1 MDNREEKNKFWKG
14 VLVGALVMAF
24 AGLII
29 VGVSSGIFLIGRAV
43 IDNRA
48 QVEQVQGDGTDGEN
62 KELNLEFISSKMKY
76 IQGIIDQYF
85 LFDEDTEK
93 VEDGIYTGLMYGLD
107 DPYSV
112 YYNAEQ
118 YQSLMESTSGEYC
131 GIGVM
136 VQQNRTTGIITAIK
150 VFANSPAF
158 EAGMLPG
165 DILYQVDGETVTG
178 KDLDLVVKE
187 NIRGEEGTYVDITVL
202 RGENAE
208 ETPLHVERRSIEV
221 PTVEYQ
227 MLENQVGY
235 IYVTQFDEVTAKH
248 FEDAIDDLED
258 QGMEKL
264 VIDLRNN
271 PGGVLDTAV
280 EMLAYVLPEDKL
292 DGMLVYTADKNGE
305 GDRYFCKAGKIQRES
320 DDGSRDS
327 RYPKEDDHELDVP
340 LAVLVNGNSASAS
353 EVFTGA
359 VMDYDAGIVVGTT
372 TFGKGIVQNL
382 IPLGDGTAIKLTTAH
397 YYTPNGFDLH
407 GKGLEPD
414 VVVEMD
420 EELQKKAVVELS
432 EDNQLQAA
440 IEAMN

>member
-1 MDNREEKNKFWKG
+1 
-14 VLVGALVMAF
+14 
-24 AGLII
+24 
-29 VGVSSGIFLIGRAV
+29 
-43 IDNRA
+43 
-48 QVEQVQGDGTDGEN
+48 
-62 KELNLEFISSKMKY
+62 MKY

-131 GIGVM
+131 GI
-136 VQQNRTTGIITAIK
+136 
-150 VFANSPAF
+150 
-158 EAGMLPG
+158 GMLPG

-235 IYVTQFDEVTAKH
+235 IYVTQFDEVTAKQ

-305 GDRYFCKAGKIQRES
+305 GDRYFCKDGKIQRES

>member
-227 MLENQVGY
+227 MLENRM
-235 IYVTQFDEVTAKH
+235 VTSMSPS
-248 FEDAIDDLED
+248 L
-258 QGMEKL
+258 M
-264 VIDLRNN
+264 R
-271 PGGVLDTAV
+271 
-280 EMLAYVLPEDKL
+280 
-292 DGMLVYTADKNGE
+292 
-305 GDRYFCKAGKIQRES
+305 
-320 DDGSRDS
+320 
-327 RYPKEDDHELDVP
+327 
-340 LAVLVNGNSASAS
+340 
-353 EVFTGA
+353 
-359 VMDYDAGIVVGTT
+359 
-372 TFGKGIVQNL
+372 
-382 IPLGDGTAIKLTTAH
+382 
-397 YYTPNGFDLH
+397 
-407 GKGLEPD
+407 
-414 VVVEMD
+414 
-420 EELQKKAVVELS
+420 
-432 EDNQLQAA
+432 
-440 IEAMN
+440 